1 LAKPALKLGAL
12 DLNLLVVFDA
22 IFRERSV
29 TRAGQQLGLSQPAMS
44 HALTRLRHMLKD
56 DLFVR
61 SPNGMTPTPRAEQ
74 LAEPIRQA
82 LDGLQQSLEPV
93 QFEPSKATR
102 TFHIAVDNYSAVVLA
117 APISLQIA
125 RIAPGIGLDFRP
137 RGTLNISDLLDRS
150 ELDLAIGP
158 FAAQGERFARK
169 RLLQDQF
176 VVVFRKG
183 HPAAN
188 AKELSVEQFAS
199 LSQLEISSAEFG
211 FELEGLM
218 RPRRSHRPVMRA
230 PFLSAAPML
239 VASDMAA
246 VLPLNIA
253 REMEK
258 SHSLIFRPLPRPP
271 RPMDVAMIWPRR
283 LDNQPAH
290 SWLRNIVSSVADG
303 FRIT

>member
-1 LAKPALKLGAL
+1 LKLGAL

-29 TRAGQQLGLSQPAMS
+29 TRAGHQLGLSQPAMS

-61 SPNGMTPTPRAEQ
+61 SPSGMTPTPRAEQ
-74 LAEPIRQA
+74 LASPVRQA
-82 LDGLQQSLEPV
+82 LDGLQQSLEPA

-102 TFHIAVDNYSAVVLA
+102 TFHIALDNYSAVVLA
-117 APISLQIA
+117 APVALQIA
-125 RIAPGIGLDFRP
+125 RMAPGIALDFRP
-137 RGTLNISDLLDRS
+137 GGTLNILDLLDRS
-150 ELDLAIGP
+150 VLDLAIGP
-158 FAAQGERFARK
+158 FAAQGERFAVGP
-169 RLLQDQF
+169 LLQDRF
-176 VVVFRKG
+176 VVVFRNG
-183 HPAAN
+183 HPAA
-188 AKELSVEQFAS
+188 AAGTLSAEQFAS
-199 LSQLEISSAEFG
+199 LSRLEISSAEFE
-211 FELEGLM
+211 FEEL
-218 RPRRSHRPVMRA
+218 RPKRSQRPVMRA

-258 SHSLIFRPLPRPP
+258 SHSLVFRPLPRPP
-271 RPMDVAMIWPRR
+271 RPMNVAMIWTRR

-290 SWLRNIVSSVADG
+290 SWLRSIISGVADS
-303 FRIT
+303 FQLA